1 MHKTVWEFRK
11 ISSLPLSCY
20 GVINE
25 MFHSLQRFFQPLP
38 PQGQEL
44 SSKNVFIWL
53 SRLIMMDGLKG
64 AGLEPISPL
73 TMKINQSTAGQN
85 VGGKEHKASLVSAG
99 IPVNNTTQY
108 G

>member
-1 MHKTVWEFRK
+1 
-11 ISSLPLSCY
+11 
-20 GVINE
+20 
-25 MFHSLQRFFQPLP
+25 
-38 PQGQEL
+38 
-44 SSKNVFIWL
+44 
-53 SRLIMMDGLKG
+53 MDGLKG
-64 AGLEPISPL
+64 AGLETISPL

>member
-1 MHKTVWEFRK
+1 
-11 ISSLPLSCY
+11 
-20 GVINE
+20 
-25 MFHSLQRFFQPLP
+25 
-38 PQGQEL
+38 
-44 SSKNVFIWL
+44 
-53 SRLIMMDGLKG
+53 MMDGLKG

-85 VGGKEHKASLVSAG
+85 VGGKEHKASLVSAD